1 MCGVFFLL
9 DLKIKNKKRRKKY
22 LLKNIIAK
30 TIKFLIIKPI
40 VNLTGFYLKIFIFQI
55 TFQSKT

>member
-40 VNLTGFYLKIFIFQI
+40 VNLTGFYLKIFRFQI